1 VCDFL
6 SACVLRN
13 GDVLTHPLLD
23 SHSDLVRY
31 YELPD
36 TRAYHQHFAKVELT
50 PGDWLQPETW
60 NFRLDEDT
68 APGWWDEVKTQAE
81 ATLRDRAREMLITTG
96 RKALILEGCWILAGD
111 ATVGEL
117 RGGRIINMFGGTVQA
132 ISGGTVQAIYGGT
145 VQAIY
150 GGTVQTIYGGTVQ
163 AIRGGTVQT
172 IYGGT
177 VQAIRGGTVPK
188 PGPYATLSKQALEF
202 LKAQEPKPTRARK
215 TVNKKS
221 APARKRAK

>member
-132 ISGGTVQAIYGGT
+132 IYGGT

-150 GGTVQTIYGGTVQ
+150 
-163 AIRGGTVQT
+163 GGTVQT